1 MLGKEL
7 GKPDN
12 HACAKILVIS

>member
-7 GKPDN
+7 GKLEE
-12 HACAKILVIS
+12 KYY